1 MIMTKE
7 NRIVEKLTIKLK
19 TKAKFFEVVNGFIK
33 SSLSFSE
40 EFCLRG
46 DSNEH

>member
-1 MIMTKE
+1 MTLNILK
-7 NRIVEKLTIKLK
+7 KTQTI
-19 TKAKFFEVVNGFIK
+19 KAKFFEVVNGFIK

-40 EFCLRG
+40 ELCLRG